1 MPGIT
6 EASQHSAQAN
16 ASEEMLVP
24 IEVHEICEL
33 ISQSISDGRRIIWPK
48 F

>member
-6 EASQHSAQAN
+6 EASQHSAQEN
-16 ASEEMLVP
+16 ASGEVLVP
-24 IEVHEICEL
+24 TEVHEIWEL